1 MRTIVGIP
9 FFLNMM
15 SSDSAFDA
23 SQHLT
28 KLGSKKLSQFIEK
41 IGPIDIPQRYGD
53 DLLLGLARIIVGQ
66 QLSNQ
71 AAASIWRRLETAYPQ
86 RSRLLVALA
95 DVATPNTGLSA
106 SKQRTL
112 GQIMGL
118 GDEWILRISKLDAE
132 QRSQMLLNV
141 WGIGPWSV
149 AMWELFVLGHQDQW
163 SDNDLILRR
172 VSEELAADAGSDR
185 IMLIAAASPF
195 RSYLALYAW
204 RLNDSLKASRE

>member
-1 MRTIVGIP
+1 
-9 FFLNMM
+9 MM

-41 IGPIDIPQRYGD
+41 TGPIDIPRRYGD

-95 DVATPNTGLSA
+95 DVTTPDTGLSA

-112 GQIMGL
+112 GQIMEL
-118 GDEWILRISKLDAE
+118 GDGWILRIAKLDAE
-132 QRSQMLLNV
+132 QRSQMLLKV

-149 AMWELFVLGHQDQW
+149 AMWELFVLGHPDQW

-204 RLNDSLKASRE
+204 RFNDFLKASRE

>member
-1 MRTIVGIP
+1 
-9 FFLNMM
+9 
-15 SSDSAFDA
+15 
-23 SQHLT
+23 
-28 KLGSKKLSQFIEK
+28 
-41 IGPIDIPQRYGD
+41 
-53 DLLLGLARIIVGQ
+53 
-66 QLSNQ
+66 
-71 AAASIWRRLETAYPQ
+71 
-86 RSRLLVALA
+86 
-95 DVATPNTGLSA
+95 
-106 SKQRTL
+106 
-112 GQIMGL
+112 MGL

-163 SDNDLILRR
+163 SDNDIILRR